1 MFEQTLYKW
10 SQILYKR
17 SGISRSNITT
27 SNYQYLIDKPAW
39 LSMSNNSDYRKAV
52 AENPVLYGCIDILA
66 SAASNG
72 KKYLVD
78 DKGKVVSWDSGK
90 TGVKQARKL
99 FVDRPNPLQ
108 SVKEFQFERAYMFFT
123 FGNNYVYLNNPLET
137 YDTDILTVQT
147 MYNLPSEYVQVRQT
161 GKIYDQVE
169 LSGIIEKFC
178 LTNYS
183 PVKEFNVKN
192 VIHFNDVNLSNV
204 GNSIVGSSRLEVLKM
219 PIQNTQLA
227 FEAMNVIL
235 KSRGMQGII
244 SANNKD
250 ATGTQIPM
258 SPSAIKEIDKTFKTE
273 YGVREDQ
280 KQFLISYSDVKYMK
294 TIMNSAE
301 LGIYDE
307 FSNNAMIITN
317 GLGVPSELYKTWM
330 RGSTYENQAQGVKN
344 LYQNKVI
351 PHVDNEDQYYTERLN
366 LRKYGLKLKTD
377 FSHLEALQEA
387 RKEKATSLSMNSRT
401 AESAFNNNLIT
412 WNQYLDM
419 LDIDPVAG
427 GDIYKYQRDEQTKT
441 KVDNTVT
448 V

>member
-1 MFEQTLYKW
+1 
-10 SQILYKR
+10 
-17 SGISRSNITT
+17 
-27 SNYQYLIDKPAW
+27 
-39 LSMSNNSDYRKAV
+39 
-52 AENPVLYGCIDILA
+52 
-66 SAASNG
+66 
-72 KKYLVD
+72 
-78 DKGKVVSWDSGK
+78 
-90 TGVKQARKL
+90 
-99 FVDRPNPLQ
+99 LQ